1 MLNELFG
8 KVWGWVAGAAALV
21 LAAAGLYL
29 RGRSTGR
36 ADERQER
43 DTAVAKQQTVA
54 RETVREVENE
64 TNSMDDAAVDADLS
78 QWVRRDKTGGH

>member
-1 MLNELFG
+1 MNVIFS
-8 KVWGWVAGAAALV
+8 KIWGWVAGAAALIV
-21 LAAAGLYL
+21 AAAGLYL

-43 DTAVAKQQTVA
+43 DTAVAKQQTEA

-64 TNSMDDAAVDADLS
+64 INQTDDAGMLDRAAP
-78 QWVRRDKTGGH
+78 WVRKPGAGGD

>member
-1 MLNELFG
+1 MTELLRRI
-8 KVWGWVAGAAALV
+8 WGYLAGAAALI

-43 DTAVAKQQTVA
+43 ETAVSQQQAGAQQTKQEVNDEVA
-54 RETVREVENE
+54 Q
-64 TNSMDDAAVDADLS
+64 MDDAALRDRAS
-78 QWVRRDKTGGH
+78 KWVRNK